1 MFSVK
6 LHCLH
11 TIGSIVCILLE
22 ALSAY
27 YWKLLEILS
36 AYYLKHCHHTFDKIM
51 CTLLEMLSAYCWKHC
66 MYNIGKKYVHTIGQ
80 PV

>member
-11 TIGSIVCILLE
+11 TIENRVCILLE
-22 ALSAY
+22 T
-27 YWKLLEILS
+27 LS

-51 CTLLEMLSAYCWKHC
+51 CTLLEMFSAYCWKHC
-66 MYNIGKKYVHTIGQ
+66 MYNIEKKYVHTIGQ